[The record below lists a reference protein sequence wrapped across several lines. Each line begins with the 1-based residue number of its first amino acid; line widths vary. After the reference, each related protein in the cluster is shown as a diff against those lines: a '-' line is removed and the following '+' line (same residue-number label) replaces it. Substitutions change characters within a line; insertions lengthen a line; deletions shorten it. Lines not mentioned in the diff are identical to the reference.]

1 MSNRLTACLLAL
13 CLAPAAALA
22 QAAAAPP
29 ATPPPAVASSDA
41 LTAKAI
47 ADSSASQFRVPSMFI
62 LRAAEKMPEEHY
74 AFQPTPEVRTFA
86 QVLGHIAD
94 GYNLICALAVGDKP
108 PAEMQQVEKTKS
120 TKADLVQA
128 LKDSAAACDRA
139 HEQLAG
145 AKGAE
150 VMDWFGSKHPRVT
163 VLFFNSAHAWEH
175 YGNLVTYM
183 RLKGIVPPSSEP
195 RGGAGGGQ

>member
-1 MSNRLTACLLAL
+1 MTNRLAVCLLAL
-13 CLAPAAALA
+13 SLAPAAALA

-29 ATPPPAVASSDA
+29 STPPPATAPSDA
-41 LTAKAI
+41 LTAKAV
-47 ADSSASQFRVPSMFI
+47 ADSSASQFRVPSSFI

-74 AFQPTPEVRTFA
+74 GFQPTPEVRTFA

-94 GYNLICALAVGDKP
+94 GYNLVCALAIGDKP
-108 PAEMQQVEKTKS
+108 PAEIQQIEKTKT

-128 LKDSAAACDRA
+128 LKDSAAFCERA
-139 HEQLAG
+139 HETLAG

-150 VMDWFGSKHPRVT
+150 TMDWFGTKHPRVA

-183 RLKGIVPPSSEP
+183 RMKGIVPPSSEP
-195 RGGAGGGQ
+195 RGGAGGR